1 MLLLALALSLAASD
15 PAVDP
20 TPTQHRLRV
29 LVSVDL
35 RTANNSV
42 HVSEVMDDVRAIWM
56 PYLDLEFDG
65 KDAISN
71 TPYDDQVRVAIVDR
85 PKPRSSLDAAPLG
98 WIDFRAPGKPSNTV
112 TRGIAHELGHHLLR
126 SSAHAS
132 DRLMRP
138 RLTVFDMVVPGTDLF
153 RLLPDQIKLLER
165 RTATGMLAE
174 VPSSPREKPAA
185 PGSPAAITSRSAGV
199 QTGRVVLRGRRT
211 ASSAPTLISERPESR
226 SDSFWRALVSAVG

>member
-29 LVSVDL
+29 LVTVDL
-35 RTANNSV
+35 RTANSGV
-42 HVSEVMDDVRAIWM
+42 HVREVMDDVRAIWK

-65 KDAISN
+65 GQDAIS

-85 PKPRSSLDAAPLG
+85 PKPGSSADAASLG
-98 WIDFRAPGKPSNTV
+98 WIDFSAPGKPSNTV
-112 TRGIAHELGHHLLR
+112 TVSTAAITRLLADGRWGGRPIEDLPQTYRARLVKQALARAIAHELGHYLLR

-132 DRLMRP
+132 NGLMRP
-138 RLTVFDMVVPGTDLF
+138 RLTVFDMMVPGTDLF
-153 RLLPDQIKLLER
+153 RLLPEQIKLLER
-165 RTATGMLAE
+165 RTATGVLAE

-185 PGSPAAITSRSAGV
+185 PGSP
-199 QTGRVVLRGRRT
+199 GRDHK
-211 ASSAPTLISERPESR
+211 S
-226 SDSFWRALVSAVG
+226 

>member
-20 TPTQHRLRV
+20 TPTRHRLRV

-35 RTANNSV
+35 RTANDSV

-85 PKPRSSLDAAPLG
+85 PKPGSSLDAASLG
-98 WIDFRAPGKPSNTV
+98 WIDFSAPGKPSNTV
-112 TRGIAHELGHHLLR
+112 TVSTAVITRLLADGQWGGRPIRDFPSNFRARFVKQALARGIAHELGHYLLR

-132 DRLMRP
+132 DGLMRP
-138 RLTVFDMVVPGTDLF
+138 RLTVSDMVVPGTDLF

-165 RTATGMLAE
+165 RTATGVLAE

-185 PGSPAAITSRSAGV
+185 PGSP
-199 QTGRVVLRGRRT
+199 GRDHK
-211 ASSAPTLISERPESR
+211 S
-226 SDSFWRALVSAVG
+226 

>member
-35 RTANNSV
+35 RTANDSV

-71 TPYDDQVRVAIVDR
+71 TPYDDQVRVVIVDR
-85 PKPRSSLDAAPLG
+85 PKPGNSLDAASLG
-98 WIDFRAPGKPSNTV
+98 WIDFWAPGKPSNTLTV
-112 TRGIAHELGHHLLR
+112 STAVITRLLADGQWGGRPIRDFPSNFRARFVKQALARGIAHELGHYLLR

-132 DRLMRP
+132 DGLMRP

-153 RLLPDQIKLLER
+153 HLLPDQIKLLER
-165 RTATGMLAE
+165 RTATGVLAE

-185 PGSPAAITSRSAGV
+185 PAGP
-199 QTGRVVLRGRRT
+199 GRDHK
-211 ASSAPTLISERPESR
+211 S
-226 SDSFWRALVSAVG
+226 

>member
-15 PAVDP
+15 HAVDP

-29 LVSVDL
+29 LVTVDW
-35 RTANNSV
+35 RTANRGV
-42 HVSEVMDDVRAIWM
+42 HVREVMDDVRAIWK

-65 KDAISN
+65 GQDAIS

-85 PKPRSSLDAAPLG
+85 PKPGSSADAASLG

-112 TRGIAHELGHHLLR
+112 TVSTDVITRLLADGRWSERPIRDFPPDFRARFVKQTLARGIAHELGHYLLR

-132 DRLMRP
+132 DGLMRL
-138 RLTVFDMVVPGTDLF
+138 RLTVFD
-153 RLLPDQIKLLER
+153 
-165 RTATGMLAE
+165 
-174 VPSSPREKPAA
+174 
-185 PGSPAAITSRSAGV
+185 AGV

>member
-1 MLLLALALSLAASD
+1 MLLLALGLSLAASD

-20 TPTQHRLRV
+20 TPIQHRLRV

-35 RTANNSV
+35 RTANDSV

-56 PYLDLEFDG
+56 PYLDLEFDR

-85 PKPRSSLDAAPLG
+85 PKPGSSLDAASLG

-112 TRGIAHELGHHLLR
+112 TVSTAVITRLLADGRWGGRPIRDFPPNFRARFVKQALARGIAHELGHYLLR

-132 DRLMRP
+132 DGLMRP
-138 RLTVFDMVVPGTDLF
+138 RLTVFDMVVPETDLF

-165 RTATGMLAE
+165 RTATGVLAE
-174 VPSSPREKPAA
+174 VPSSPPEKPAA
-185 PGSPAAITSRSAGV
+185 PASP
-199 QTGRVVLRGRRT
+199 GRDHK
-211 ASSAPTLISERPESR
+211 S
-226 SDSFWRALVSAVG
+226 